1 MRFLIVE
8 DEKRLAQTLAD
19 IVSQNSDSADI
30 AYDGED
36 GLDYALTGIYDTI
49 ILDIMLPKMNGFD
62 VLCRLREEGISTPV
76 LLLTA
81 RTELTDRVKGL
92 NSGADYYLT
101 KPFETKELLA
111 CLRAINR
118 RRGEIITQ
126 EITFGDLTLS
136 LDSCELKTEQQSVKL
151 SAKELELLRLL
162 MENKGNIIPKET
174 LLVKVW
180 GYDSNAEHNHV
191 EVYISFLRKK
201 LQHISSSVTINAIRN
216 VGYHLEANA

>member
-1 MRFLIVE
+1 MRYLIVE

-36 GLDYALTGIYDTI
+36 GLDYALTDIYDTI
-49 ILDIMLPKMNGFD
+49 ILDIMLPKMDGFD

-101 KPFETKELLA
+101 KPFETNELLA

-136 LDSCELKTEQQSVKL
+136 LDSCELKTKQQNVKL
-151 SAKELELLRLL
+151 SAKELELMRLL
-162 MENKGNIIPKET
+162 IENKGNIIPKET

-201 LQHISSSVTINAIRN
+201 LLHISSAVTINAIRN